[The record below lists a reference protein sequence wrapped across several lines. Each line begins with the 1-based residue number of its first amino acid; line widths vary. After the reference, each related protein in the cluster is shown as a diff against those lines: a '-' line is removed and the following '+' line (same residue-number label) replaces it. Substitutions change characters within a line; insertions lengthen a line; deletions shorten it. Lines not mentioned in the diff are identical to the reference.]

1 MKITLLFNFV
11 FLLIAATATA
21 ADDVK
26 QEDSNDKKQ
35 DSTGVLIVKTIP
47 EKVDVKISDLSRN
60 ETSSSEKT
68 PLKKLLPPGPYRIR
82 LSQEKFET
90 GKIDVTIEPGRE
102 IRLHI
107 KLTPEV
113 PGYNTLRILGHS
125 LLWPGVATT
134 ITGIVLTAVDPRGTA
149 GKVGFAL
156 IGVGLALD
164 IAGAVCLGIAYK
176 KKARSLQVSFVPL
189 SGGAA
194 VVYGRS
200 F

>member
-1 MKITLLFNFV
+1 MKITLLLTSV
-11 FLLIAATATA
+11 FLLVAATATA
-21 ADDVK
+21 EENTANDDK
-26 QEDSNDKKQ
+26 NKEKRDSN
-35 DSTGVLIVKTIP
+35 GVLIVKTIP
-47 EKVDVKISDLSRN
+47 DEVAISIRGLSRGT
-60 ETSSSEKT
+60 TSSSGKA
-68 PLKKLLPPGPYRIR
+68 PLKKTLPPGSYRLTLR
-82 LSQEKFET
+82 RDNYET
-90 GKIDVTIEPGRE
+90 GTTGVTIEPGRE

-176 KKARSLQVSFVPL
+176 KKARSLQVAFVPL